1 MGLDSREPWLFKL
14 RSSEAFIIFVI
25 TIAMFTDTLLYS
37 LIIPVIPKALVSRAG
52 VAPEDVQ
59 FWVSILLA
67 AYGATLLLG
76 SPLFGYL
83 SDHFGSRKLPFT
95 LGLVSLC
102 SSTILFAFARTPAV
116 LVVAR
121 AFQGLSCAAVWVV
134 GLVLLVDNIPQERI
148 GQAMGYTTV
157 GMTMGGL
164 FGPMLGGVSY
174 DFLGYYGVFIFP
186 TLLIILD
193 IILRFALI
201 EQPGIF
207 SLLPLSAYHL
217 LIILVTKQSLERE
230 SSRAEDT
237 ERNAQGTSADANP
250 NPSNQR
256 KTDEETPLL
265 STQRLRAKDSPK
277 SSVLLLMR
285 SSRLLIAL
293 LSAAMLCLVLSSLET
308 TVPLLVMDRFHWT
321 PSGAGLIFLPVSL
334 TEMVSGSIMGSLV
347 DRFGARRPG
356 SLAFAVTGVAFF
368 SLRFILHNTIPEK
381 VLMGGLLALVGL
393 GITVVQIIAM
403 TEVSQ
408 VVIDYEAQSPG
419 IFGGKPPMAQAYALF
434 NMAYASG
441 QMLGPVVAGSL
452 QIRTGWSGMTLF
464 FGIASALC
472 ALPMGLWSGTP
483 SKVEEGDENNGLI
496 VRPD

>member
-1 MGLDSREPWLFKL
+1 MGPNSREPWLFKL

-25 TIAMFTDTLLYS
+25 TVAMFTDTLLYS

-52 VAPEDVQ
+52 VAQEDVQ
-59 FWVSILLA
+59 FWVSVLLA

-76 SPLFGYL
+76 SPFFGYL
-83 SDHFGSRKLPFT
+83 SDHFRSRKLPFT

-102 SSTILFAFARTPAV
+102 SSTILFAFAHTPAV

-157 GMTMGGL
+157 
-164 FGPMLGGVSY
+164 
-174 DFLGYYGVFIFP
+174 
-186 TLLIILD
+186 D

-201 EQPGIF
+201 EQPVI
-207 SLLPLSAYHL
+207 
-217 LIILVTKQSLERE
+217 KQSLEHE
-230 SSRAEDT
+230 SSGEENT
-237 ERNAQGTSADANP
+237 EQNAQGISADANP

-256 KTDEETPLL
+256 ETDEELPLL
-265 STQRLRAKDSPK
+265 STQRHGANDSPN
-277 SSVLLLMR
+277 SSVLLLMC
-285 SSRLLIAL
+285 SLRLLVAL

-308 TVPLLVMDRFHWT
+308 TVPLFVMGKFHWT

-347 DRFGARRPG
+347 DRLGARRPG
-356 SLAFAVTGVAFF
+356 SLAFVVTGVAFF
-368 SLRFILHNTIPEK
+368 SLRFILHNTILEK
-381 VLMGGLLALVGL
+381 ILMGSLLAIVGL
-393 GITVVQIIAM
+393 GITTVQIIAM

-408 VVIDYEAQSPG
+408 VVFDYEAQSPG

-441 QMLGPVVAGSL
+441 QMLGPVAAGSL

-472 ALPMGLWSGTP
+472 ALPMGLWSGTS
-483 SKVEEGDENNGLI
+483 SKVEEDDGNNG
-496 VRPD
+496 PDHQA

>member
-1 MGLDSREPWLFKL
+1 MDSNL
-14 RSSEAFIIFVI
+14 A
-25 TIAMFTDTLLYS
+25 IA
-37 LIIPVIPKALVSRAG
+37 
-52 VAPEDVQ
+52 
-59 FWVSILLA
+59 
-67 AYGATLLLG
+67 
-76 SPLFGYL
+76 LFGYL

-102 SSTILFAFARTPAV
+102 SSTILFAFARRPAV

-201 EQPGIF
+201 ERPGIF

-250 NPSNQR
+250 NPSNQW

-265 STQRLRAKDSPK
+265 STQRLGAKDSPK

-308 TVPLLVMDRFHWT
+308 VGNRKSHNNNADFRANFSIDRPTFCHGQIPLDSERRWVDFSSCLSHRDGVRIHYGKSSGPIWSTTPWISRLCSDR
-321 PSGAGLIFLPVSL
+321 SGVLF
-334 TEMVSGSIMGSLV
+334 
-347 DRFGARRPG
+347 
-356 SLAFAVTGVAFF
+356 
-368 SLRFILHNTIPEK
+368 PE
-381 VLMGGLLALVGL
+381 
-393 GITVVQIIAM
+393 I
-403 TEVSQ
+403 
-408 VVIDYEAQSPG
+408 Y
-419 IFGGKPPMAQAYALF
+419 
-434 NMAYASG
+434 
-441 QMLGPVVAGSL
+441 
-452 QIRTGWSGMTLF
+452 
-464 FGIASALC
+464 SA
-472 ALPMGLWSGTP
+472 
-483 SKVEEGDENNGLI
+483 
-496 VRPD
+496 

>member
-1 MGLDSREPWLFKL
+1 MDSNL
-14 RSSEAFIIFVI
+14 A
-25 TIAMFTDTLLYS
+25 IA
-37 LIIPVIPKALVSRAG
+37 
-52 VAPEDVQ
+52 
-59 FWVSILLA
+59 
-67 AYGATLLLG
+67 
-76 SPLFGYL
+76 LFGYL

-102 SSTILFAFARTPAV
+102 SSTILFAFARRPAV

-201 EQPGIF
+201 ERP
-207 SLLPLSAYHL
+207 
-217 LIILVTKQSLERE
+217 VTKQSLERE

-250 NPSNQR
+250 NPSNQW

-265 STQRLRAKDSPK
+265 STQRLGAKDSPK

-308 TVPLLVMDRFHWT
+308 TVPLFVMDRFHWT
-321 PSGAGLIFLPVSL
+321 PSGAGLIFLPVSQRWCPDPL
-334 TEMVSGSIMGSLV
+334 W
-347 DRFGARRPG
+347 
-356 SLAFAVTGVAFF
+356 
-368 SLRFILHNTIPEK
+368 
-381 VLMGGLLALVGL
+381 
-393 GITVVQIIAM
+393 
-403 TEVSQ
+403 EV
-408 VVIDYEAQSPG
+408 
-419 IFGGKPPMAQAYALF
+419 
-434 NMAYASG
+434 
-441 QMLGPVVAGSL
+441 
-452 QIRTGWSGMTLF
+452 
-464 FGIASALC
+464 
-472 ALPMGLWSGTP
+472 
-483 SKVEEGDENNGLI
+483 
-496 VRPD
+496 

>member
-1 MGLDSREPWLFKL
+1 
-14 RSSEAFIIFVI
+14 
-25 TIAMFTDTLLYS
+25 
-37 LIIPVIPKALVSRAG
+37 
-52 VAPEDVQ
+52 
-59 FWVSILLA
+59 
-67 AYGATLLLG
+67 
-76 SPLFGYL
+76 
-83 SDHFGSRKLPFT
+83 
-95 LGLVSLC
+95 
-102 SSTILFAFARTPAV
+102 
-116 LVVAR
+116 
-121 AFQGLSCAAVWVV
+121 
-134 GLVLLVDNIPQERI
+134 
-148 GQAMGYTTV
+148 
-157 GMTMGGL
+157 
-164 FGPMLGGVSY
+164 
-174 DFLGYYGVFIFP
+174 
-186 TLLIILD
+186 
-193 IILRFALI
+193 
-201 EQPGIF
+201 
-207 SLLPLSAYHL
+207 
-217 LIILVTKQSLERE
+217 
-230 SSRAEDT
+230 
-237 ERNAQGTSADANP
+237 
-250 NPSNQR
+250 
-256 KTDEETPLL
+256 
-265 STQRLRAKDSPK
+265 
-277 SSVLLLMR
+277 
-285 SSRLLIAL
+285 
-293 LSAAMLCLVLSSLET
+293 
-308 TVPLLVMDRFHWT
+308 MDRFHWT

>member
-1 MGLDSREPWLFKL
+1 MGPNSREPWLFKL

-25 TIAMFTDTLLYS
+25 TVAMFT
-37 LIIPVIPKALVSRAG
+37 IIPVIPKALVSRAG
-52 VAPEDVQ
+52 VAQEDVQ

-83 SDHFGSRKLPFT
+83 SDHFRSRKLPFT

-164 FGPMLGGVSY
+164 LGPMLGGVSY
-174 DFLGYYGVFIFP
+174 DLLGYYGVFIFP

-201 EQPGIF
+201 EQPVI
-207 SLLPLSAYHL
+207 
-217 LIILVTKQSLERE
+217 KQSLEHE
-230 SSRAEDT
+230 SSGEENT
-237 ERNAQGTSADANP
+237 EQNARGISADANP

-256 KTDEETPLL
+256 ETDEELPLL
-265 STQRLRAKDSPK
+265 STQLHGANDSPN

-285 SSRLLIAL
+285 SLRLLVAL

-308 TVPLLVMDRFHWT
+308 TVPLFVMGKFHWT

-356 SLAFAVTGVAFF
+356 SLAFVVTGVAFF
-368 SLRFILHNTIPEK
+368 SLRFILHNTILEK
-381 VLMGGLLALVGL
+381 ILMGGLLAIVGL
-393 GITVVQIIAM
+393 GITTVQIIAM

-408 VVIDYEAQSPG
+408 VVFDYEAQSPG

-464 FGIASALC
+464 FGISSALC
-472 ALPMGLWSGTP
+472 ALPMGLWSGTS
-483 SKVEEGDENNGLI
+483 SKVEEGDENNG
-496 VRPD
+496 PDHQA

>member
-1 MGLDSREPWLFKL
+1 MGPNSREPWLFKL

-25 TIAMFTDTLLYS
+25 TVAMFT
-37 LIIPVIPKALVSRAG
+37 IIPVIPKALVSRAG
-52 VAPEDVQ
+52 VAQEDVQ
-59 FWVSILLA
+59 FWVSVLLA

-83 SDHFGSRKLPFT
+83 SDHFRSRKLPFT

-102 SSTILFAFARTPAV
+102 SSTILFAFAHTPAV

-174 DFLGYYGVFIFP
+174 DLLGYYGVFIFP

-201 EQPGIF
+201 EQPE
-207 SLLPLSAYHL
+207 
-217 LIILVTKQSLERE
+217 Q
-230 SSRAEDT
+230 
-237 ERNAQGTSADANP
+237 NAQGISADANP

-256 KTDEETPLL
+256 ETDEELPLL
-265 STQRLRAKDSPK
+265 STQRHGANDSPN

-285 SSRLLIAL
+285 SLRLLVAL

-308 TVPLLVMDRFHWT
+308 TVPLFVMGKFHWT

-356 SLAFAVTGVAFF
+356 SLAFVK
-368 SLRFILHNTIPEK
+368 I
-381 VLMGGLLALVGL
+381 LMGSLLAIVGL
-393 GITVVQIIAM
+393 GITTVQIIAM

-408 VVIDYEAQSPG
+408 VVFDYEAQSPG

-441 QMLGPVVAGSL
+441 QMLGPVAAGSL

-472 ALPMGLWSGTP
+472 ALPMGLWSGTS
-483 SKVEEGDENNGLI
+483 SKVEEDDGNNG
-496 VRPD
+496 PDHQA